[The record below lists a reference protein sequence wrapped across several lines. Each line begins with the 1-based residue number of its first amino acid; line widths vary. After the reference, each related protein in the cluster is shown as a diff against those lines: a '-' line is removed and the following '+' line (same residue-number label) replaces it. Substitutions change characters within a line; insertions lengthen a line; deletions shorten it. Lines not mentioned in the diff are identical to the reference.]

1 MLEYFILVIDDDQ
14 IYRYMANKMLAATGL
29 AGKIS
34 ACKNGA
40 EAWKYLQDRKLKNG
54 VLPDIIFL
62 DINMPVMNGWEF
74 LKKMCPWIKKI
85 GQKMLIYIVTSS
97 QDDKDI
103 LYANQFE
110 CISGYLVKPV
120 LNNTFQEILSSARD
134 KL

>member
-1 MLEYFILVIDDDQ
+1 MPEYFILVIDDDQ

-29 AGKIS
+29 TGEIT

-40 EAWKYLQDRKLKNG
+40 EAWKYLQEKKLKKAD
-54 VLPDIIFL
+54 LPDIIFL

-74 LKKMCPWIKKI
+74 LKKISPWMKNA
-85 GQKMLIYIVTSS
+85 GQKMLVYIVTSS
-97 QDDKDI
+97 QDEKD
-103 LYANQFE
+103 LLHADQFD

-120 LNNTFQEILSSARD
+120 LSSTFHDILTAAKE